1 MGWTK
6 EKMVEAVKVHHPHLG
21 ETEILDKL
29 NRAMEHFCDHTGI
42 HDRQDNSITTVANK
56 TYYNIPARIT
66 RILSVWFNGVKIPRL
81 IGKPAIDDPDTMTE
95 S

>member
-29 NRAMEHFCDHTGI
+29 NRSMEHI
-42 HDRQDNSITTVANK
+42 
-56 TYYNIPARIT
+56 
-66 RILSVWFNGVKIPRL
+66 
-81 IGKPAIDDPDTMTE
+81 
-95 S
+95 